1 MKGVISMRR
10 RLRLGQVCL
19 ILGLASVPAGC
30 AGASGGRGNS
40 SASSS
45 PNVLTAEQ
53 IRETDAVALYDALL
67 ELRPIW
73 LRGRGQSGPV
83 VYIYGLRR
91 GPVGTLYGIAANQ
104 VVRVEFMSGLDATTR
119 YGTGH
124 SGGVLLVDLTNF

>member
-83 VYIYGLRR
+83 
-91 GPVGTLYGIAANQ
+91 GTLYGIAANQ